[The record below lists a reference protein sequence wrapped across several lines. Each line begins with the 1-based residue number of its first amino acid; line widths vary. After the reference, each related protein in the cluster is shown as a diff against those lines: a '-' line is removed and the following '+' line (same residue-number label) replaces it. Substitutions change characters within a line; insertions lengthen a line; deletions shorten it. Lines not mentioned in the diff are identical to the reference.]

1 MEANVWQK
9 SCCYLMSYDLG
20 LMVILDH
27 FPPIVVRKY
36 WYFLMLCDYKTP
48 YPSFPYPWVLDCIHS
63 LPSPLH
69 PQVHWTTASTSPLH
83 LQVHHVLRS
92 KGLKDVMCIIWF
104 GNDWDCSVGNTPEVM
119 IT

>member
-83 LQVHHVLRS
+83 LQVPCICKS
-92 KGLKDVMCIIWF
+92 TMC
-104 GNDWDCSVGNTPEVM
+104 
-119 IT
+119 